1 MAGSGPPPLLAGLT
15 YVGPIGTGGFADV
28 HLYRQE
34 FPARQVAVKVLRESS
49 SAAGVAQFRAEANVM
64 AQLSGHPSIVP
75 IFQADV
81 SASGHAYLVMEFC
94 PPPHVGHRFRSER
107 LDVPEVLDIAVKVAS
122 AVETAHRVGILH
134 RDIKPHNILTSAYG
148 APLLTDFG
156 IATVAGV
163 AGGGSDAVSVPWSP
177 PEAFLDPTLLDVR
190 SDVYSLAAT
199 VYSLLAGRAPHEIPG
214 GANETNDLIDR
225 IERQEPARL
234 LRDDVPDSLNA
245 LLLRSM
251 SKRLDDRPSSAMAF
265 AQAVQQVQLE
275 LQQPMTRL
283 EVLDASPASGR
294 VAARDDGHTVVR
306 PISIIVPDE
315 FAARGALLRP
325 REITGAD
332 EDTGVQA
339 RGPAPEPDTIRKMP
353 DLPGLPP
360 LPGTSRRPFATG
372 PQAPG
377 PLAPGPLAP
386 GGLGPRPPAPP
397 TAPGGSGPAS
407 PRAPRRTPWGL
418 LAGLAVAAVVAG
430 VVVVA
435 LLADDPAR
443 PPAEGPDTGLDEPT
457 LIVGG
462 PAQPTELEVRQGGG
476 RIRFAWTNPAPQ
488 PGDAFLVETG
498 ATLAGL
504 AEESRGEEPSVTV
517 PAKPGEQ
524 VCLSVSTVRESQ
536 ISTPLTECVVAR

>member
-1 MAGSGPPPLLAGLT
+1 MASSMAGSGPPPLLAGLT

-49 SAAGVAQFRAEANVM
+49 SPAGVAQFRAEANVM

-107 LDVPEVLDIAVKVAS
+107 LAVPEVLDIAVKVAS

-177 PEAFLDPTLLDVR
+177 LEAFLDPTLLDVR

-214 GANETNDLIDR
+214 GANDTTDLIDR
-225 IERQEPARL
+225 IERQEPSRV

-251 SKRLDDRPSSAMAF
+251 SKRLDDRPASAMAF
-265 AQAVQQVQLE
+265 AQAVQQVQVE
-275 LQQPMTRL
+275 LQLPMTRL
-283 EVLDASPASGR
+283 EVLDASPASRR
-294 VAARDDGHTVVR
+294 VTASDDGHTVVR

-332 EDTGVQA
+332 EDTGVQD
-339 RGPAPEPDTIRKMP
+339 RGAVPEPDTIRKMP
-353 DLPGLPP
+353 DLPGLPA
-360 LPGTSRRPFATG
+360 LPGTMRRP
-372 PQAPG
+372 
-377 PLAPGPLAP
+377 
-386 GGLGPRPPAPP
+386 LGPRPPAPP
-397 TAPGGSGPAS
+397 APGTGPGWVPGSSPGGAPAPQTD

-418 LAGLAVAAVVAG
+418 LAGLLVTAVVGG
-430 VVVVA
+430 VVAVA
-435 LLADDPAR
+435 LLADDPA
-443 PPAEGPDTGLDEPT
+443 PAPQDDGPDESIDEPS

-462 PAQPTELEVRQGGG
+462 PVQPTELEVRQAGG
-476 RIRFAWTNPAPQ
+476 RIRFSWTNPAPQ

-504 AEESRGEEPSVTV
+504 AEETRGEESSLAV
-517 PAKPGEQ
+517 PAKAGEQ
-524 VCLSVSTVRESQ
+524 VCISISTVRESQ